1 MNIKYSFPNTE
12 KEIEISQTKRE
23 KASSIYRIKL
33 DNIVLGIYDED
44 RELMEFLE
52 FYGSKL
58 ADSESSFDFAKR
70 IIDSGFDVESIEY
83 NNRNIANVR
92 AIDTYSMFERLVSLA
107 DDVPSENSVNVTA
120 YDNEYYY
127 DSFYNDRK
135 KEHTFAVG
143 EQGKGR
149 VATYT
154 YNEDEGKI
162 NTQLSE
168 KIKKGQLGE
177 QDFIPL
183 HISNQAHVAFEDH
196 IYKVERNRE
205 MMEQERIKGA
215 KEKKRL
221 MDTFRR
227 GLDRITDW
235 VKEKKHK
242 IEDNFYE
249 SQIDRLKEKT
259 WEKER
264 AFEERKSRRG
274 DKKARS
280 KGFSKTRKREYV
292 DVEFSKNGDTPVIN
306 ITRNRNGLVES
317 LTVEYDG
324 KELSHDSEFYK
335 KLMNTRTPADVMEVL
350 HEQQLD
356 VKRLDVSLTSNMP
369 EIVAP
374 MTTVLKDNLAHY
386 GFDGVANIEV
396 TAKTKDVELTSTM
409 NLHNGQIKKWDLNEL
424 DKKTEQKAFLVI
436 GEDGYVKNEE
446 NVKNSVALNEASKYA
461 FLYSKNNI
469 QREEKTQNEEYRMN
483 GKDSKEPEKDSK
495 ESKKEE
501 PDTQKAENDV
511 SQEAEK
517 EQEAGKENKDNSSP
531 DVSSSDTE
539 DKADEGKSEKN
550 PAKSMDID
558 TLVSKFESSFYNEFR
573 NLDKAE
579 YFKDMCEKYN
589 VTPHITQHPEKLG
602 ISSTMKGLGMTKA
615 KIMAQMLN
623 DDSYYKE
630 ILTDTEFTPKD
641 IIKNLEKWQTE
652 DKTDPYTRLL
662 ASASTYDMVD
672 SYCRENVKAPK
683 EHNMEI
689 NLELL
694 KSNKE
699 KAFEILKEKYEVNE
713 NNELMIDGGYFAAN
727 VNNIAKLEV
736 ARDIESF
743 TRSVT
748 NEPEVK
754 FSDDIGNYFKEE
766 VIDIIS
772 SENTVL
778 ARNGVDEFLE
788 KKGVYTFEDTS
799 GSVRTF
805 TQHEIEE
812 FASGK
817 FEKYDKMHPTLFGG
831 DKEERSSE
839 NAVEDV
845 MFGFDENSFN
855 EDSFTDEDMAEAL
868 EMERQENKNNAAYR
882 DDTPDV

>member
-23 KASSIYRIKL
+23 KAGSIYRIKL

-154 YNEDEGKI
+154 YNEDEEKI

-168 KIKKGQLGE
+168 RIKKGQIGE
-177 QDFIPL
+177 KDFMSL
-183 HISNQAHVAFEDH
+183 HLSNQAHVAFEDH

-205 MMEQERIKGA
+205 MMEQERRKGA

-235 VKEKKHK
+235 AKEKKHK

-249 SQIDRLKEKT
+249 SQINRLKEKT

-264 AFEERKSRRG
+264 AFEERKTRRG

-469 QREEKTQNEEYRMN
+469 QREEKTQHEEYRMN
-483 GKDSKEPEKDSK
+483 GKDNKEPEKDSK
-495 ESKKEE
+495 EFKKEE
-501 PDTQKAENDV
+501 PDTQKAENDI
-511 SQEAEK
+511 SQESE
-517 EQEAGKENKDNSSP
+517 KENKDSGSP
-531 DVSSSDTE
+531 DMSSSDTE
-539 DKADEGKSEKN
+539 DKADEGKSDKK
-550 PAKSMDID
+550 PSKPIDID
-558 TLVSKFESSFYNEFR
+558 TLVSNFESSFYNEFR
-573 NLDKAE
+573 NLDKPE

-615 KIMAQMLN
+615 KIMEQMLK

-630 ILTDTEFTPKD
+630 ILADTEFSPKD
-641 IIKNLEKWQTE
+641 IIKNMEKRQTE

-699 KAFEILKEKYEVNE
+699 KAFELLKEKYEVNG
-713 NNELMIDGGYFAAN
+713 NNEFMVDGGYFAAN

-736 ARDIESF
+736 ARDVESF
-743 TRSVT
+743 TKSVT
-748 NEPEVK
+748 YEPDVK

-812 FASGK
+812 FASEK
-817 FEKYDKMHPTLFGG
+817 FEKYDKLHPTLFGG
-831 DKEERSSE
+831 EKSE
-839 NAVEDV
+839 HSNKDSVEDV

>member
-12 KEIEISQTKRE
+12 KEIELSQTKRE

-52 FYGSKL
+52 SYGSTL

-83 NNRNIANVR
+83 NNRNIANVK
-92 AIDTYSMFERLVSLA
+92 AIDTYSMFERLVLLA

-154 YNEDEGKI
+154 YNEDEEKI

-168 KIKKGQLGE
+168 RIKKGQIGE
-177 QDFIPL
+177 KDFMSL
-183 HISNQAHVAFEDH
+183 HLSNQAHVAFEDH

-205 MMEQERIKGA
+205 MMEQERRKGA

-235 VKEKKHK
+235 AKEKKHK

-249 SQIDRLKEKT
+249 SQINRLKEKT

-264 AFEERKSRRG
+264 AFEERKTRRG

-292 DVEFSKNGDTPVIN
+292 DVEFSKNGETPVIN

-335 KLMNTRTPADVMEVL
+335 KLMATRTPADVMEVL

-409 NLHNGQIKKWDLNEL
+409 NLQNGQIKNWDLNEL

-446 NVKNSVALNEASKYA
+446 NVKNSVALTEASKYA

-469 QREEKTQNEEYRMN
+469 QREEKTQHEEYRMN
-483 GKDSKEPEKDSK
+483 GKDNKEPEKDSK
-495 ESKKEE
+495 EFKKEE
-501 PDTQKAENDV
+501 PDTQKAENDI
-511 SQEAEK
+511 SQESE
-517 EQEAGKENKDNSSP
+517 KENKDSGSP
-531 DVSSSDTE
+531 DMSSSDTE
-539 DKADEGKSEKN
+539 DKADEGKSDKK
-550 PAKSMDID
+550 PSKPIDID
-558 TLVSKFESSFYNEFR
+558 TLVSNFESSFYNEFR
-573 NLDKAE
+573 NLDKPE

-615 KIMAQMLN
+615 KIMEQMLK

-630 ILTDTEFTPKD
+630 ILADTEFSPKD
-641 IIKNLEKWQTE
+641 IIKNMEKRQTE

-699 KAFEILKEKYEVNE
+699 KAFELLKEKYEVNG
-713 NNELMIDGGYFAAN
+713 NNEFMVDGGYFAAN

-736 ARDIESF
+736 ARDVESF
-743 TRSVT
+743 TKSVT
-748 NEPEVK
+748 YEPDVK
-754 FSDDIGNYFKEE
+754 FSDDAGNYFKEE
-766 VIDIIS
+766 VINIIS
-772 SENTVL
+772 SENMVS
-778 ARNGVDEFLE
+778 ARNSVDEFLE

-812 FASGK
+812 FASEK
-817 FEKYDKMHPTLFGG
+817 FEKYDKLHPTLFGG
-831 DKEERSSE
+831 EKSE
-839 NAVEDV
+839 HSNKDSVEDV
-845 MFGFDENSFN
+845 MFGFDENSFDEN
-855 EDSFTDEDMAEAL
+855 SFTDEDMAEAL
-868 EMERQENKNNAAYR
+868 AMEMQENKNNAAYR

>member
-12 KEIEISQTKRE
+12 KEIELSQTKRE

-52 FYGSKL
+52 SYGSTL

-83 NNRNIANVR
+83 NNRNIANVK
-92 AIDTYSMFERLVSLA
+92 AIDTYSMFERLVLLA
-107 DDVPSENSVNVTA
+107 DDVLSENSVNVTA

-154 YNEDEGKI
+154 YNEDEEKI

-168 KIKKGQLGE
+168 RIKKGQIGE
-177 QDFIPL
+177 KDFMSL
-183 HISNQAHVAFEDH
+183 HLSNQAHVAFEDH

-205 MMEQERIKGA
+205 MMEQERRKGA

-235 VKEKKHK
+235 AKEKKHK

-249 SQIDRLKEKT
+249 SQINRLKEKT

-292 DVEFSKNGDTPVIN
+292 DVEFSKNGENPVIN

-335 KLMNTRTPADVMEVL
+335 KLMATRTPADVMEVL

-409 NLHNGQIKKWDLNEL
+409 NLQNGQIKNWDLNEL

-469 QREEKTQNEEYRMN
+469 QREEKTQHEEYRMN
-483 GKDSKEPEKDSK
+483 GKDNKEPEKDSK

-511 SQEAEK
+511 SQESK
-517 EQEAGKENKDNSSP
+517 KENKDSGSP
-531 DVSSSDTE
+531 DMSSSDTE
-539 DKADEGKSEKN
+539 DKADEGKSDKK
-550 PAKSMDID
+550 PAKPIDID
-558 TLVSKFESSFYNEFR
+558 TLVSNFESSFYNEFR
-573 NLDKAE
+573 NLDKPE

-589 VTPHITQHPEKLG
+589 VIPHITQHPEKLG

-615 KIMAQMLN
+615 KIMEQMLK

-630 ILTDTEFTPKD
+630 ILADTEFSPKD
-641 IIKNLEKWQTE
+641 IIKNMEKRQTE

-699 KAFEILKEKYEVNE
+699 KAFELLKEKYEVNG
-713 NNELMIDGGYFAAN
+713 NNEFMVDGGYFAAN

-736 ARDIESF
+736 ARDVESF
-743 TRSVT
+743 TKSVT
-748 NEPEVK
+748 YEPDVK
-754 FSDDIGNYFKEE
+754 FSDDAGNYFKEE
-766 VIDIIS
+766 VINIIS
-772 SENTVL
+772 SENMVS
-778 ARNGVDEFLE
+778 ARNSVDEFLE

-805 TQHEIEE
+805 TPHEIEE
-812 FASGK
+812 FASEK
-817 FEKYDKMHPTLFGG
+817 FEKYDKLHPTLFGG
-831 DKEERSSE
+831 EKSE
-839 NAVEDV
+839 HSNKDSVEDV

-868 EMERQENKNNAAYR
+868 EMEKQENKNNAAYR

>member
-12 KEIEISQTKRE
+12 KEIELSQTKRE

-52 FYGSKL
+52 SYGSTI
-58 ADSESSFDFAKR
+58 AGSESSFDFAKR

-92 AIDTYSMFERLVSLA
+92 AIDTYSMFERLVLLA

-154 YNEDEGKI
+154 YNEDEEKI
-162 NTQLSE
+162 NIQLSE
-168 KIKKGQLGE
+168 RIKKGQIGE
-177 QDFIPL
+177 KDFMSL
-183 HISNQAHVAFEDH
+183 HLSNQAHVAFEDH

-205 MMEQERIKGA
+205 MMEQERRKGA

-235 VKEKKHK
+235 AKEKKHK

-259 WEKER
+259 WKKER

-292 DVEFSKNGDTPVIN
+292 DVEFLKNGETPVIN

-409 NLHNGQIKKWDLNEL
+409 NLQNGQIKNWDLNEL

-469 QREEKTQNEEYRMN
+469 QREEKTQHEEYRMN
-483 GKDSKEPEKDSK
+483 EKDNKEPEKDSK

-511 SQEAEK
+511 SQESK
-517 EQEAGKENKDNSSP
+517 KENKDSGSP
-531 DVSSSDTE
+531 DMSSSDTE
-539 DKADEGKSEKN
+539 DKADEGKSDKN
-550 PAKSMDID
+550 PAKSIDID

-573 NLDKAE
+573 NLDKPE

-589 VTPHITQHPEKLG
+589 VIPHITQHPEKLG

-615 KIMAQMLN
+615 KIMEQMLK

-630 ILTDTEFTPKD
+630 ILADTEFSPKD
-641 IIKNLEKWQTE
+641 IIKNMEKRQTE

-699 KAFEILKEKYEVNE
+699 KAFELLKEKYEVNG
-713 NNELMIDGGYFAAN
+713 NNEVMVDGGYFAAN

-736 ARDIESF
+736 ARDVESF
-743 TRSVT
+743 TKSVT
-748 NEPEVK
+748 YEPDVK
-754 FSDDIGNYFKEE
+754 FSDDAGNYFKEE
-766 VIDIIS
+766 VINIIS
-772 SENTVL
+772 SENMVS
-778 ARNGVDEFLE
+778 ARNSVDEFLE

-805 TQHEIEE
+805 TPHEIEE
-812 FASGK
+812 FASEK
-817 FEKYDKMHPTLFGG
+817 FEKYDKLHPTLFGG
-831 DKEERSSE
+831 EKSE
-839 NAVEDV
+839 HSNKDSVEDV

-868 EMERQENKNNAAYR
+868 EMEKQENKNNAAYR